1 MRSDLIAIRILLF
14 VIMVVF
20 TSPAEAVWNQATGSN
35 IRVALPAV
43 IEAENFDRYYDTGA
57 TNLLGEYR
65 STGVD
70 IKTASEYCG
79 TYAVGVMKTGEWLE
93 YDVSIPTAGS
103 YTFSARVASAET
115 GRSFHLEVDR
125 VNVSGPLVV
134 PYTGAWNTGWA
145 TVTKTVALPAG
156 AHTLRIHVDAQHMD
170 LNYFSLTPTTD
181 VASSPSA
188 APADQTSTAESPAQ
202 SSNGA
207 ITVQAEDFERYFD
220 TGATNSLGE
229 YRETGVDIKKAS
241 DSDGTYAVGVMK
253 TGEWLEYDVD
263 LPVTGSYTFSARVAS
278 AETGRG
284 FHLEADGVNVTGF
297 LVVPNT
303 GAWNTEWATISKTI
317 NLPGGTHKLRIQVDA
332 EHMDLNYF
340 VLTPLTTTSSAP

>member
-1 MRSDLIAIRILLF
+1 MRSDLIASRILLF
-14 VIMVVF
+14 ACMAAL
-20 TSPAEAVWNQATGSN
+20 TTPAEAVWNQTTDSN

-43 IEAENFDRYYDTGA
+43 IEAENFDRYFDIDS
-57 TNLLGEYR
+57 TNVLREYR

-93 YDVSIPTAGS
+93 YDVNIPTAGS

-125 VNVSGPLVV
+125 VNVSGSLVV
-134 PYTGAWNTGWA
+134 PYTGPWNTGWA

-156 AHTLRIHVDAQHMD
+156 AHTLRIYVDAQHMD

-181 VASSPSA
+181 IASSPSA
-188 APADQTSTAESPAQ
+188 APADQTSTDESPAQ
-202 SSNGA
+202 SLNGA
-207 ITVQAEDFERYFD
+207 ITVQAEDFERYYD
-220 TGATNSLGE
+220 TGSTNVLGE
-229 YRETGVDIKKAS
+229 YRTTGVDIKKAS
-241 DSDGTYAVGVMK
+241 DSEGTYAVGVMK

-263 LPVTGSYTFSARVAS
+263 VPVTGSYAFSARVAS

-297 LVVPNT
+297 LMVPYT

-317 NLPGGTHKLRIQVDA
+317 TLAAGTHNLRVHVDA
-332 EHMDLNYF
+332 QHMDLNYF
-340 VLTPLTTTSSAP
+340 VLTPLTTTSSTP